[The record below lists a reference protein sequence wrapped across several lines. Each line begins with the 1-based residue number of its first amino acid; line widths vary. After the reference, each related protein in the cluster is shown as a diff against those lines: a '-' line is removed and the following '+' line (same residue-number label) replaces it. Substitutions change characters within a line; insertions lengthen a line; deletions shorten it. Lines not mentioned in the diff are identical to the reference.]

1 VEDDAKLFCPASSKG
16 GAASPLCTSD
26 RSMNLTEIWQ
36 HIQDVHYGFQFRDV
50 DAPGNEGRLQGK
62 AFKAKKNKAK
72 DDEEEDTTD
81 NADGATFDDAPQF
94 KKQKRSKFRPVGIEA
109 EARPAVQTRGAL
121 ADLPAN
127 KSMTNK
133 SAAPIKKKSKASIAT
148 ESTAVAKKSRAS
160 VSTESTGEERIDP
173 ALTTL

>member
-1 VEDDAKLFCPASSKG
+1 VENDAKLFCPASSKG

-26 RSMNLTEIWQ
+26 KSMNLTEIWQ
-36 HIQDVHYGFQFRDV
+36 HIQDVHYRFQFRDV

-62 AFKAKKNKAK
+62 AFKEKNKAK
-72 DDEEEDTTD
+72 DDAEDATD
-81 NADGATFDDAPQF
+81 NADGATVDDAPQF

-109 EARPAVQTRGAL
+109 EAPPAVQSRGAL

-160 VSTESTGEERIDP
+160 VSTESTARS
-173 ALTTL
+173 ASTQH

>member
-1 VEDDAKLFCPASSKG
+1 
-16 GAASPLCTSD
+16 
-26 RSMNLTEIWQ
+26 MNLTDIWQ

-62 AFKAKKNKAK
+62 AFKEKNKAK
-72 DDEEEDTTD
+72 DDAEDATD
-81 NADGATFDDAPQF
+81 NADGATVDDAPQF

-109 EARPAVQTRGAL
+109 EAPPAVQSRGAL
-121 ADLPAN
+121 ADLPA
-127 KSMTNK
+127 NK

-160 VSTESTGEERIDP
+160 VSTESTARS
-173 ALTTL
+173 ASTQH